1 MSFDSFCNSCCES
14 LLLFAC
20 ISEAYFPL
28 PLNRNVYQ
36 SGFLRFVHHLPS
48 RFLFSY
54 AVRELIANDD
64 GEAISR
70 DLHWYYM
77 QNVYTNQIFQRQPLS
92 INFIIF
98 TANKKKYNKTHT
110 YRVGKIYFI
119 FIVYHSIIYL
129 LCSTLLPCLS
139 LPHPPSTQFSRC
151 CGLCIFICAICTYQ
165 WRFPKIGNGNLPN
178 NCSSNCLL
186 YAVWVLFVLQ
196 RGV

>member
-54 AVRELIANDD
+54 AIRELIANDD

-98 TANKKKYNKTHT
+98 TANKKKNITKHIHT
-110 YRVGKIYFI
+110 EQAKYILF
-119 FIVYHSIIYL
+119 S
-129 LCSTLLPCLS
+129 LCITLLFIYYVVHCCRVFPYLTRHPLNFLDAAACAFLS
-139 LPHPPSTQFSRC
+139 V
-151 CGLCIFICAICTYQ
+151 
-165 WRFPKIGNGNLPN
+165 RFAHTNGVSLK
-178 NCSSNCLL
+178 S
-186 YAVWVLFVLQ
+186 ATEI
-196 RGV
+196 

>member
-28 PLNRNVYQ
+28 PLNRLFTNRDFSV
-36 SGFLRFVHHLPS
+36 SCTICHLV
-48 RFLFSY
+48 FSLAT
-54 AVRELIANDD
+54 AVRELLANDD

-98 TANKKKYNKTHT
+98 TANKKKIQQNT
-110 YRVGKIYFI
+110 YIQSRQNIFYFHCVSLYYL
-119 FIVYHSIIYL
+119 FIM
-129 LCSTLLPCLS
+129 
-139 LPHPPSTQFSRC
+139 
-151 CGLCIFICAICTYQ
+151 
-165 WRFPKIGNGNLPN
+165 
-178 NCSSNCLL
+178 
-186 YAVWVLFVLQ
+186 
-196 RGV
+196 